1 MRQSKERKTLFALSL
16 KKSSRDQQVLPE
28 VREATINCR
37 EGRTKA
43 QVLVELLFVKGA
55 QRLGLVLV
63 GKDGRKLRLL
73 DARDGLNL
81 GPGPQLIGREAERF
95 FLISVQL
102 GREAGRFFFLR
113 PRSSRVGW
121 ALNKESSRCDC
132 VQCKADVQCVFYVL
146 ITSYTI
152 LITLH
157 ITIHPKKQNVTC
169 ERLRTFANFQ
179 LLKTSAKIRQLC
191 ERVLTQI

>member
-1 MRQSKERKTLFALSL
+1 MCLFLVSSSARPAAALRDTLFVRAEKDLQSGKVVLQTAHIHVGGLVPLSL

-81 GPGPQLIGREAERF
+81 GPGPQLIGREAEV
-95 FLISVQL
+95 LVQL

-113 PRSSRVGW
+113 PRPLG
-121 ALNKESSRCDC
+121 
-132 VQCKADVQCVFYVL
+132 
-146 ITSYTI
+146 
-152 LITLH
+152 
-157 ITIHPKKQNVTC
+157 
-169 ERLRTFANFQ
+169 
-179 LLKTSAKIRQLC
+179 
-191 ERVLTQI
+191 